1 MRLKDC
7 PKCDT
12 RNFVWVCS
20 VVGHNPIKLSEPHW
34 WCFKCGYEEF
44 SISQQKEKSKDASNS
59 S

>member
-20 VVGHNPIKLSEPHW
+20 VIGHNPIKLSEPHW

-44 SISQQKEKSKDASNS
+44 SNSQQRKDTKL
-59 S
+59 